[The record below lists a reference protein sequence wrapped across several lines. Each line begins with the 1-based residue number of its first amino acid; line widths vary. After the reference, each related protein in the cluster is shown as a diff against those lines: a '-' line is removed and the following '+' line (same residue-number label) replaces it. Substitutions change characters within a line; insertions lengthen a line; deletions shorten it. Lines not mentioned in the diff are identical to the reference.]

1 MNDSA
6 EPAPRRP
13 GAAGDDAPRTGAAAP
28 QRLRTS
34 VGVGGTA
41 VIAMANTAPT
51 LSIGIGLGLISLDVG
66 AAVPA
71 MVLLAVLPVLGIA
84 LAFSRLNR
92 SERNLGAS
100 YTWVGRTLSPW
111 LGFQCGWVNLAGS
124 TIYLAYGSQVC
135 GSMVLG
141 FADEC
146 HWTSV
151 LGLALNPTS
160 IALTTAV
167 GLVVLIGLTYLALR
181 GADVVARLQTPLI
194 AFEYLVLI
202 GFCGY
207 AAIRGTHPIAASWF
221 NPFTASSP
229 KLAATGIILC
239 VYCFWGWDSA
249 FTLTEETRGPR
260 DSARAGFGSIFLMLG
275 MFLLAAVGFE
285 RYFSLSA
292 MGANGAQLL
301 PYLGTQLAKQPLAAF
316 PLLAM
321 LFSSVASLQT
331 GVLPNARGALA
342 MGRDGTLGRVWT
354 RVSPKYGTPALGSL
368 LIAGVAAAIAVL
380 GIGIGTLNQFVQ
392 AMATS
397 VGILVSGYYG
407 LAGLACAWRF
417 RRELRAGLRTALGS
431 VVLPTISALLLL
443 GLGAFLAVSD
453 WQAST
458 GFALNAQNGRFL
470 AAVPMAV
477 VAVGIALSGWAKWGR
492 RSRYFAAGGDG
503 VGDLAT
509 VDGQPNPMTVI
520 DAALATE

>member
-1 MNDSA
+1 MNHSTD
-6 EPAPRRP
+6 PAPNRP
-13 GAAGDDAPRTGAAAP
+13 GDPAAPDPAAPDPAAP
-28 QRLRTS
+28 QRLRAS

-51 LSIGIGLGLISLDVG
+51 LSIGIGLGLITLDAG

-71 MVLLAVLPVLGIA
+71 MVLLAVLPILGIA

-135 GSMVLG
+135 GSMALT
-141 FADEC
+141 FANEC

-151 LGLALNPTS
+151 FGLALNPAS
-160 IALTTAV
+160 MALTTAV

-207 AAIRGTHPIAASWF
+207 AAIRGTHPITLAWF
-221 NPFTASSP
+221 NPFTAPSA
-229 KLAATGIILC
+229 KLAATGLILC
-239 VYCFWGWDSA
+239 VYIFWGWDSA
-249 FTLTEETRGPR
+249 FTLTEETHSPR

-275 MFLLAAVGFE
+275 MFLLAAIGFE
-285 RYFSLSA
+285 RYFSLDV
-292 MGANGAQLL
+292 MGANGSQML
-301 PYLGTQLAKQPLAAF
+301 PYLGTHIAEQPLAAL

-321 LFSSVASLQT
+321 FFSSIASLQT
-331 GVLPNARGALA
+331 GVLPNARSAMA

-354 RVSPKYGTPALGSL
+354 RVHPKYGTPAIGSL

-380 GIGIGTLNQFVQ
+380 GVGIGTLNQFVQ

-397 VGILVSGYYG
+397 VGILVSAYYG

-417 RRELRAGLRTALGS
+417 RHELRASVRSALAA
-431 VVLPTISALLLL
+431 VVVPTISALILL
-443 GLGAFLAVSD
+443 GLGVFLAVSD
-453 WQAST
+453 WQQSS

-470 AAVPMAV
+470 AVVPLMV
-477 VAVGIALSGWAKWGR
+477 VAVGIALSAWAKWGR
-492 RSRYFAAGGDG
+492 RSAYFAKPGAAGGLTAEPDVRG
-503 VGDLAT
+503 HGAV
-509 VDGQPNPMTVI
+509 
-520 DAALATE
+520 DAALAAD

>member
-6 EPAPRRP
+6 EPAAHRRP
-13 GAAGDDAPRTGAAAP
+13 GPAPDATP
-28 QRLRTS
+28 QHLRTS
-34 VGVGGTA
+34 VGVTGTA

-51 LSIGIGLGLISLDVG
+51 LSIGIGLGLISLDTG

-71 MVLLAVLPVLGIA
+71 MVLLAVLPILGIA

-92 SERNLGAS
+92 TERNLGAS

-135 GSMVLG
+135 GSMMLT
-141 FADEC
+141 FANEC

-151 LGLALNPTS
+151 FGHALNPAS
-160 IALTTAV
+160 IALTTVV
-167 GLVVLIGLTYLALR
+167 GVVVLGGLTYLALR

-194 AFEYLVLI
+194 AFEYVVLI

-207 AAIRGTHPIAASWF
+207 AAVRGTHHVALSWF
-221 NPFTASSP
+221 NPFTAPSA

-249 FTLTEETRGPR
+249 FTLTEETRSPR

-275 MFLLAAVGFE
+275 MFLLAAIGFE
-285 RYFSLSA
+285 RYFSLGT
-292 MGANGAQLL
+292 MGANGSQLL
-301 PYLGTQLAKQPLAAF
+301 PYLGTHIARQPLAAL

-331 GVLPNARGALA
+331 GVLPNARAALA
-342 MGRDGTLGRVWT
+342 MGRDGSFGRIWT
-354 RVSPKYGTPALGSL
+354 RVSPRYGTPATGSL
-368 LIAGVAAAIAVL
+368 LIAGVAAVIAVL
-380 GIGIGTLNQFVQ
+380 GIGIGTLSQFVL

-397 VGILVSGYYG
+397 VGMLVSGYYG

-417 RRELRAGLRTALGS
+417 RRDLRAGVGTALAA
-431 VVLPTISALLLL
+431 VILPTISAVILLSL
-443 GLGAFLAVSD
+443 GTFLAVSD
-453 WQAST
+453 WQQSS
-458 GFALNAQNGRFL
+458 GFALSAENGRFL
-470 AAVPMAV
+470 ALVPIGV
-477 VAVGIALSGWAKWGR
+477 IAVGVALSAWAKWGR
-492 RSRYFAAGGDG
+492 RSRYFAPGGSAVSDLDTTEPAALG
-503 VGDLAT
+503 VL
-509 VDGQPNPMTVI
+509 
-520 DAALATE
+520 DAALAGE